1 MKNIVIIVGV
11 IATLTGCVTSPKR
24 MNIND
29 LDRYTVDCEYGPTQ
43 QVFLETQM
51 PTLNDRIVSTNVTSS
66 VVGSL
71 VAWKEGSYDQH
82 IATRNGRYAAVT
94 RVKQDQLYRQC
105 APNYTNPN
113 VCDLAFPESPACQRL
128 RR

>member
-1 MKNIVIIVGV
+1 MKKLVIIVGV

-29 LDRYTVDCEYGPTQ
+29 LDRYTVDCKYHDTQ
-43 QVFLETQM
+43 RVFLETQM
-51 PTLNDRIVSTNVTSS
+51 PTLNDRLVSVNATSS
-66 VVGSL
+66 IVGSL
-71 VAWKEGSYDQH
+71 AAWHEGSYQQH
-82 IATRNGRYAAVT
+82 VATRNGRYAAVT
-94 RVKQDQLYRQC
+94 RVLTDQLNRQC
-105 APNYTNPN
+105 VPNYTNPN